1 MKYRCDLHIHSALSP
16 CADDDMTPFN
26 IVNMAK
32 LAGLDVIA
40 ITDHNTAG
48 NCFATEAEGKKIGLT
63 VLSGIEL
70 ETSEEVHVV
79 LLFPSAKKA
88 KACSD
93 EVAARRI
100 RIKNRPEV
108 FGRQLYMGENDEIL
122 GDEPDLL
129 ITATT
134 VSVTEAVA
142 LAKRHGGIAFPAH
155 VDRPAH
161 GILQMLG
168 EIDETLG
175 FTTVETSRNATK
187 EFIEE
192 LEKKY
197 RVVRDSDAH
206 RLEDVNEE
214 QVNFL
219 ELDELTPEKVIEK
232 LGQR

>member
-1 MKYRCDLHIHSALSP
+1 MKYRCDFHIHSALSP

-32 LAGLDVIA
+32 LAGLDAIA

-48 NCFATEAEGKKIGLT
+48 NCFAAEAEGKKIGLV
-63 VLSGIEL
+63 VLSGLEL

-79 LLFPSAKKA
+79 LLFPSAEKA

-93 EVAARRI
+93 EISTRRI
-100 RIKNRPEV
+100 RIANRPEV
-108 FGRQLYMGENDEIL
+108 FGRQLYIGENDEIL
-122 GDEPDLL
+122 GEEPDLL

-134 VSVTEAVA
+134 ISVTEVSAM
-142 LAKRHGGIAFPAH
+142 AKRHGGIAFPAH

-168 EIDETLG
+168 EIDDTLG
-175 FTTVETSRNATK
+175 FTVVETSKNAT
-187 EFIEE
+187 EDFIKQ

-197 RVVRDSDAH
+197 IVIHDSDAH

-219 ELDELTPEKVIEK
+219 ELDELTPDRVIEK